1 MSRESCLVSDIVLW
15 EYRFIKQIHMGKKE
29 RIYQNYQCIG
39 WLASSLSRHDDPDLV
54 SKLQED
60 DFVLRSHG
68 DPDLVSRLQEDC
80 DFVLRSHDDLDLVSR
95 SQMYQ
100 KGVIMACSSKSISMI
115 FRFTGQSSLLNW
127 SLLARPGLRVHP
139 GSSSQASPQSSR
151 RIITPV
157 IDSIIGR
164 QQNYHLH
171 CITGQMQWWGWG
183 EFCWLLLVPD
193 PKMLDS

>member
-1 MSRESCLVSDIVLW
+1 MKNQEADRHRAVQCFRE
-15 EYRFIKQIHMGKKE
+15 Q
-29 RIYQNYQCIG
+29 
-39 WLASSLSRHDDPDLV
+39 
-54 SKLQED
+54 
-60 DFVLRSHG
+60 
-68 DPDLVSRLQEDC
+68 
-80 DFVLRSHDDLDLVSR
+80 
-95 SQMYQ
+95 
-100 KGVIMACSSKSISMI
+100 SSKAESIRLSCRVI
-115 FRFTGQSSLLNW
+115 AVLNTALPVQLLHHFLTGHET
-127 SLLARPGLRVHP
+127 ALR
-139 GSSSQASPQSSR
+139 SQASPQSSR